1 MGISVLKSIQIG
13 NDSISLH
20 IFEIFDFIML
30 KMISMAYEDCEG
42 LSAVLANSESAT
54 CSDFQQLT
62 RSRNLRLFML
72 KMISR
77 GYE

>member
-1 MGISVLKSIQIG
+1 MGISVLKAIQIG
-13 NDSISLH
+13 RNSSDLH
-20 IFEIFDFIML
+20 IFKIFNFIML
-30 KMISMAYEDCEG
+30 KTISRDYEDSEG
-42 LSAVLANSESAT
+42 LSAVLANSEGAAF
-54 CSDFQQLT
+54 SDFQQVT

>member
-30 KMISMAYEDCEG
+30 KMISRAYEDCEG